1 MSQGAPPF
9 IFPSFIGIAE
19 KLVGE
24 WGGEGRGEEFLYENN
39 SSASY
44 IYNLRFDIA

>member
-1 MSQGAPPF
+1 MSQSAPPF

-24 WGGEGRGEEFLYENN
+24 GGGGRGEEFLYEND

>member
-1 MSQGAPPF
+1 MSQCAPPF

-24 WGGEGRGEEFLYENN
+24 WGGGGEEFLYENN